1 MSKIRGLR
9 LGMIGPIVLGS
20 TINYRTRRLVR
31 EENVSAGYKRY
42 VEDKEQEFKQELAKQ
57 SNVQQQ
63 LVLVDAL

>member
-1 MSKIRGLR
+1 
-9 LGMIGPIVLGS
+9 
-20 TINYRTRRLVR
+20 LVR